1 MINRRRFV
9 QHSVAGSVI
18 ALVGGIPVLAGAAT
32 SELSRGRSGLSRDG
46 LLGDGLLADGLSRDN
61 PFKLH
66 IAIFDRRFAAGRRFA
81 KSSEAH
87 GISTRAIAGE
97 VTSLWYSELHPL
109 WKAASKDRSVQHPVA
124 IAGLTT
130 YGPLFCLERL
140 AWDHGMRVL
149 HRQEHDTR
157 DAAWDATRPDT
168 RDVAP
173 DHAWDSAQDV
183 ATDQAR
189 DAAPAGTPGEPDQI
203 LHTWIIAPRQRPPT
217 RSV

>member
-9 QHSVAGSVI
+9 QHGVAGSVT
-18 ALVGGIPVLAGAAT
+18 ALVGGIPLLARAAT
-32 SELSRGRSGLSRDG
+32 PGLSRGTGGLSTDD
-46 LLGDGLLADGLSRDN
+46 LLGEELLADGLSRDN
-61 PFKLH
+61 HFKLH
-66 IAIFDRRFAAGRRFA
+66 IAIFDRRFAACRRFA
-81 KSSEAH
+81 QSSKTH
-87 GISTRAIAGE
+87 GVATRAIAGD

-109 WKAASKDRSVQHPVA
+109 WKQQPVA

-157 DAAWDATRPDT
+157 DAAPDNARGITR
-168 RDVAP
+168 
-173 DHAWDSAQDV
+173 
-183 ATDQAR
+183 DQAR
-189 DAAPAGTPGEPDQI
+189 DAARAANLGEPDQI
-203 LHTWIIAPRQRPPT
+203 LHAWIIAPRQRPPT

>member
-18 ALVGGIPVLAGAAT
+18 ALVGGIPVPAGAAT
-32 SELSRGRSGLSRDG
+32 SELSRGTSGLSRDG
-46 LLGDGLLADGLSRDN
+46 LLGHN

-87 GISTRAIAGE
+87 GIATRAIAGD

-140 AWDHGMRVL
+140 AWEHGMRVL

-157 DAAWDATRPDT
+157 NAAWDVTRSDT

-173 DHAWDSAQDV
+173 DHAW
-183 ATDQAR
+183 

>member
-18 ALVGGIPVLAGAAT
+18 ALVGGIPVPAGAAT
-32 SELSRGRSGLSRDG
+32 SELSRGTSGLSRDG
-46 LLGDGLLADGLSRDN
+46 LLGHN

-157 DAAWDATRPDT
+157 NAAWDATRSGT

-173 DHAWDSAQDV
+173 DHARN
-183 ATDQAR
+183 ATWANT
-189 DAAPAGTPGEPDQI
+189 AGEPDQI